1 MVHKPNF
8 VVSKDDWSLHRKGY
22 QDQLRHQ
29 EKVRDAIKKNL
40 ADLVTDESIIMQNGR
55 QIIKVPIRS
64 LDEFRFRYN
73 FNKGQHGGQ
82 GDGSS
87 SVGDVLGKD
96 PGSGQQQKGPGK
108 GEGAGEQPGVDYYE
122 AEVSLDEIETMLFK
136 DLELPNL
143 QRKTLDDIKTQ
154 DIRFNDI
161 RKKGLSGN
169 IDKRRTLIEAVRR
182 NALSGKQGLQ
192 GGIHPDDLRYKT
204 WEEIEV
210 PHSQAVVLA
219 MMDTSGSMGQFEKY
233 IARSFFFWM
242 TRFLRT
248 KYEHVDI
255 QYIAHHTEA
264 KVVTEHEFF
273 TKGESG
279 GTICSSAYNLAL
291 NLIGQKYPPDKFNI
305 YPFHFSDGDN
315 LSSDN
320 EKCLRLVKQL
330 MEISN
335 IFGYGEVNQYNRS
348 STLMS
353 AFKNLT
359 DPKFKNVL
367 IREKSEVYKAL
378 TTFFTAGDAIRAS

>member
-1 MVHKPNF
+1 MVHQPNF

-64 LDEFRFRYN
+64 LDEYKFRYN
-73 FNKGQHGGQ
+73 YNKGQHGGQ

-96 PGSGQQQKGPGK
+96 PSGGAQQKGPGK

-182 NALSGKQGLQ
+182 NALSGKQGLH

-291 NLIGQKYPPDKFNI
+291 DLIHKNYPPDKFNI

-378 TTFFTAGDAIRAS
+378 TTFFTADVIRAS

>member
-1 MVHKPNF
+1 MVPKQNF

-29 EKVRDAIKKNL
+29 EKVREAIKKNL
-40 ADLVTDESIIMQNGR
+40 ADLVTDESIIMQNGK

-64 LDEFRFRYN
+64 LDEYRIRYN
-73 FNKGQHGGQ
+73 FNKNQHGGQ

-87 SVGDVLGKD
+87 SVGDVLAKD
-96 PGSGQQQKGPGK
+96 PSGTGQKGAGK
-108 GEGAGEQPGVDYYE
+108 GERAGDQPGIDYYE
-122 AEVSLDEIETMLFK
+122 AEVALDEIENMLFK

-143 QRKTLDDIKTQ
+143 QRKTLDDIKTR
-154 DIRFNDI
+154 DIRFTDV

-169 IDKRRTLIEAVRR
+169 IDKRRTLIEAIRR
-182 NALSGKQGLQ
+182 NSLSGKRGLSD
-192 GGIHPDDLRYKT
+192 ITPDDLRYKT

-248 KYEHVDI
+248 KYEHVHI

-291 NLIGQKYPPDKFNI
+291 ELIQQQYSPDKYNI

-315 LSSDN
+315 LTSDN

-335 IFGYGEVNQYNRS
+335 IFGYGEVNQYQRS

-353 AFKNLT
+353 AYKNLT
-359 DPKFKNVL
+359 DPKFRHVM
-367 IREKSEVYKAL
+367 IREKSDVHKAL
-378 TTFFTAGDAIRAS
+378 TTFFTADDSTKAS